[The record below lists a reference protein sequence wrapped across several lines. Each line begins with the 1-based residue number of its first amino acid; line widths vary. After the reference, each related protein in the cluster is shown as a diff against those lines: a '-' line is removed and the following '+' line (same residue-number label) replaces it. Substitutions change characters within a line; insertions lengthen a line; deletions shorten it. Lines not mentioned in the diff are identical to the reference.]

1 MANETILI
9 IEDNDIQRE
18 GLAHLLRDRGY
29 NVITAKDSFEG
40 LRWMRT
46 GPRPNLILLDMLI
59 RQTSYGGDGW
69 AFMSRR
75 QHDPELSAVP
85 VIITTGISSACDEWA
100 ASLGANGLLRKP
112 IDGDEI
118 FNAVTK
124 CL

>member
-1 MANETILI
+1 MANKTILI
-9 IEDNDIQRE
+9 IEDNDTQRE
-18 GLAHLLRDRGY
+18 GLAHVLRDQGY
-29 NVITAKDSFEG
+29 DVLTAKDSFEG
-40 LRWMRT
+40 LRWLRSN
-46 GPRPNLILLDMLI
+46 PRPALVLLDMLI

-75 QHDPELSAVP
+75 QHDPDLSAVP

-100 ASLGANGLLRKP
+100 TSLGANGLVRKP

-118 FNAVTK
+118 FSAVRK